1 MRHLS
6 IRWALSF
13 VVATLLCAC
22 ATRYVDKPIE
32 KELASD
38 SFGDVVVFQSSE
50 DFRKSPPLCIGVMPF
65 EATKAEYL
73 PTEDLRKAIHAHLA
87 PSGILL
93 IPLQKIDSY
102 YRPSSGEVQ
111 NLQVVAKGTSC
122 DTLLSGEVTERA
134 SRFWGVYSEVRIGA
148 SLRITKVST
157 GQVIWRARHTA
168 VVRDGGI
175 PLNPLSLISG
185 VVNAGMNLR
194 DEQLTRTTHD
204 LARRLVA
211 AISLLQFTN
220 PEIEFAQTVRMP
232 PKGKLSVH
240 AFIASLQEHTNP
252 AIDVELA
259 ASLEGEMWTD
269 PGDRAALAEF
279 WLKKSPKNTRAME
292 EGARAKL
299 KLGEPEAAL
308 RYSKQALE
316 LDPKNPE
323 ILFLK
328 GRAHLQLADPAQ
340 AAQSILAAAVLDS
353 QNSSYFLA
361 LGLAYNQMGT
371 YDRAVAA
378 LTKYIGLEPNRAFA
392 QMQIGIAY
400 VGIGDDAE
408 AAKAL
413 RRALVLSVANDDYRS
428 ASKAIGLIKSMNLE
442 SLLSAED
449 LIAMENRVREIQKR
463 DF

>member
-1 MRHLS
+1 M
-6 IRWALSF
+6 
-13 VVATLLCAC
+13 
-22 ATRYVDKPIE
+22 
-32 KELASD
+32 
-38 SFGDVVVFQSSE
+38 
-50 DFRKSPPLCIGVMPF
+50 
-65 EATKAEYL
+65 
-73 PTEDLRKAIHAHLA
+73 
-87 PSGILL
+87 
-93 IPLQKIDSY
+93 
-102 YRPSSGEVQ
+102 
-111 NLQVVAKGTSC
+111 
-122 DTLLSGEVTERA
+122 
-134 SRFWGVYSEVRIGA
+134 
-148 SLRITKVST
+148 
-157 GQVIWRARHTA
+157 
-168 VVRDGGI
+168 
-175 PLNPLSLISG
+175 
-185 VVNAGMNLR
+185 
-194 DEQLTRTTHD
+194 
-204 LARRLVA
+204 
-211 AISLLQFTN
+211 
-220 PEIEFAQTVRMP
+220 
-232 PKGKLSVH
+232 H
-240 AFIASLQEHTNP
+240 AFIASLQEHTYL

-259 ASLEGEMWTD
+259 AALGGEIWTD
-269 PGDRAALAEF
+269 PSDRAALAEF

-292 EGARAKL
+292 EAARAKL

-316 LDPKNPE
+316 LEPKNPE

-328 GRAHLQLADPAQ
+328 GRAHLQLADPEQ

-408 AAKAL
+408 AAKVL
-413 RRALVLSVANDDYRS
+413 RRALVLSLASDDYRS